1 MEPTSLDAVS
11 SLSSAK
17 PGAPSNRAK
26 SDAELRKAAQEFE
39 AYFVQQLLSQMRKA
53 IPSGGLLHSR
63 GEDMFRDM
71 MDEQLGKDIAQSN
84 HGFGLS
90 DSLYRQLS
98 FEQQVHTGQ

>member
-1 MEPTSLDAVS
+1 VEPTSLDAVTSPGLGPSQRATS
-11 SLSSAK
+11 SRS
-17 PGAPSNRAK
+17 R

-63 GEDMFRDM
+63 GEDMFRDL
-71 MDEQLGKDIAQSN
+71 MDEQLGKDIAQG

-98 FEQQVHTGQ
+98 LEQGHTGQ